1 MRRVLAVIVIV
12 LGLGAG
18 GCSVWGMEGGP
29 GGAGAAV
36 ATASASVGPVDA
48 VPGPDGVQRI
58 TVSLGDDL
66 RMHPSVVRVRLGT
79 VAITFHNT
87 GAVPHEIRLAVGPGS
102 QCASATR
109 CATSVD
115 SGNLD
120 AGASSVVR
128 FAVDRPGTLPLIC
141 IYHQSSGM
149 TGSLV
154 VVA

>member
-1 MRRVLAVIVIV
+1 MLAVIMIV
-12 LGLGAG
+12 VGLSAG

-36 ATASASVGPVDA
+36 ATTSTSADPVDA
-48 VPGPDGVQRI
+48 VLGPDGIQRI

-66 RMHPSVVRVRLGT
+66 RMHPSVVRARLGT
-79 VAITFHNT
+79 VAITFHNV
-87 GAVPHEIRLAVGPGS
+87 GAVPHEIRLVVGRGGTG
-102 QCASATR
+102 CASGIT
-109 CATSVD
+109 CISTVD

-120 AGASSVVR
+120 AGASSVVGVS
-128 FAVDRPGTLPLIC
+128 VDRPGILPLIC